1 MPSQPAQQELDYD
14 QFEGLLPARLS
25 AWNHTEKFDT
35 QTGEKYTE
43 TLIRIGRIELLL
55 GTANEIAIEPSESCS
70 IADAH
75 VVTRIGV
82 GRGRLSIELGMMTVF
97 VSYEAPY
104 ENINVREVDGPWNF
118 LA

>member
-25 AWNHTEKFDT
+25 AWNHAEKNCPN
-35 QTGEKYTE
+35 TGQKYSE
-43 TLIRIGRIELLL
+43 TFIRIGQVELWL
-55 GTANEIAIEPSESCS
+55 GSANVISVEPNETCS

-82 GRGRLSIELGMMTVF
+82 GQGCLSIELGMMTVF